1 MSKVYTTEEI
11 ALVKGL
17 LATAPRVN
25 QLRPG
30 TIPRIAKATG
40 VNRNTILAIIRDD
53 QWKAVAPAPAEV
65 VAHVVDWDADP
76 NGWDALPPQGQPL
89 EPAADA

>member
-1 MSKVYTTEEI
+1 MSNVYTAQEI

-25 QLRPG
+25 TLRPG

-40 VNRNTILAIIRDD
+40 VNRNTILAVIRGG
-53 QWKAVAPAPAEV
+53 QWKGVDPARAEDVAD
-65 VAHVVDWDADP
+65 VVDWGADAD
-76 NGWDALPPQGQPL
+76 GWEPLPPQGQPL
-89 EPAADA
+89 EEPAA